1 MSEFFFLV
9 GSDLAGLFA
18 LLPTK
23 KNGQIGSDQVR
34 ITKKNSTN
42 MTVAGVQVLVNHYER
57 CGRYYGS
64 GGWGSHG
71 SATEEEKRL
80 TMMLFSGIFDSLAQ
94 RVRWLVFFRI
104 SNE

>member
-1 MSEFFFLV
+1 M
-9 GSDLAGLFA
+9 
-18 LLPTK
+18 
-23 KNGQIGSDQVR
+23 I
-34 ITKKNSTN
+34 
-42 MTVAGVQVLVNHYER
+42 TVAGVQVLVNHYER

-94 RVRWLVFFRI
+94 RVRCHGF
-104 SNE
+104 SSEYCD